1 MPLSCSPSP
10 CAVKLPAFGACP
22 LSVDR
27 RLTRLWATGYGW
39 GAGTQAA
46 SEGGRGTVA
55 GVTARL
61 RRKAATAR
69 RDRFEAAWRDPPT
82 PRSGYGAAKQRA
94 ALARHLLPGGVE
106 ARKRQR
112 NEGEIGK
119 RSEFRDQKSG
129 GLESVPA
136 KHAKCAKAWR
146 RTVGGKVFRPPPLA
160 APAACDVR
168 FVTGGTR
175 RARERATCRRHRG
188 PAGTIRTA
196 VTRRQGKRAGRP
208 RSQATLPHA
217 DRETRRRNGGLHH

>member
-46 SEGGRGTVA
+46 SEGGSGTVD

-69 RDRFEAAWRDPPT
+69 RDRLEAAWRV
-82 PRSGYGAAKQRA
+82 RRIR
-94 ALARHLLPGGVE
+94 LARHLLPGGVE

-112 NEGEIGK
+112 NEVKGE
-119 RSEFRDQKSG
+119 
-129 GLESVPA
+129 PA
-136 KHAKCAKAWR
+136 ATPLARERGAALPRWR

-188 PAGTIRTA
+188 LAGAIRTA

-208 RSQATLPHA
+208 RSQATLPHTS
-217 DRETRRRNGGLHH
+217 RETCRAQRGLHH

>member
-55 GVTARL
+55 GVTAGAKQRGVTRL
-61 RRKAATAR
+61 RREAATAR
-69 RDRFEAAWRDPPT
+69 RSSAQRWRDTCCRAEWRPERGNGTKVKGEPAAT
-82 PRSGYGAAKQRA
+82 PLARERGAA
-94 ALARHLLPGGVE
+94 LP
-106 ARKRQR
+106 R
-112 NEGEIGK
+112 
-119 RSEFRDQKSG
+119 
-129 GLESVPA
+129 
-136 KHAKCAKAWR
+136 WR

-175 RARERATCRRHRG
+175 RARERATCRRHLG
-188 PAGTIRTA
+188 LAGTIRTA

-208 RSQATLPHA
+208 RSQATLPHTS
-217 DRETRRRNGGLHH
+217 RETCRAQRGLHH